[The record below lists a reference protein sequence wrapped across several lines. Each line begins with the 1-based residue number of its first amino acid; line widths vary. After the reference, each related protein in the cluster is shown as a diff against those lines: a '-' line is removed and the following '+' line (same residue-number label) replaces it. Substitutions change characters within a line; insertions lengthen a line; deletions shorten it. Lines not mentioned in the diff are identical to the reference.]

1 MVDFADPPDVAR
13 EATEAE
19 QPLESARAGYAIGEV
34 LNSIAMVDIL
44 RALFSAPYYE
54 YSPADLS
61 FEWCRQPDQNLFDLP
76 WRAN

>member
-19 QPLESARAGYAIGEV
+19 QPLESARAGYDIGEV

-54 YSPADLS
+54 CSPAGSS
-61 FEWCRQPDQNLFDLP
+61 FERRRRPDQNLFDLP